1 MTERKSG
8 VLLPVFSLPSPYGIG
23 TFGVEARRFVDFLVA
38 NKQRYWQILPLNPTG
53 YGDSPYQSFSAFA
66 YNPYFIDLDDLV
78 AQGLLDDSDLDS
90 VRSLP
95 LDHVDYG
102 WIYSTRYTVLR
113 KAFHNF
119 MTKGLNYADA
129 FTSFCREQAFWLD
142 AYARFMVLK
151 DLNGGRSWQEWPAEL
166 KDCNSDAVK
175 SQILSHH
182 DQLAYY
188 QFMQFEAFTQYAA
201 LKRYANER
209 GIKLIGDAPIYMAL
223 DSADVWGHPESFLLN
238 TDKTPV
244 LVAGVP
250 PDYFSATGQLWG
262 NPIYNYPDMEK
273 DGFTFWRNRIRCAK
287 SQCDILRIDH
297 FRGLADYW
305 AIPYG
310 SPDATTGTWVIGPGE
325 KLVDAIN
332 APMKAGADKFGYIF
346 VETSGTVCDI
356 SHPTPAGYRNIANKI
371 LAALPEDTFPFTDV
385 SASDSYYN
393 AVKYVYENGI
403 MNGTSETT
411 FSPDSSMTRAQLVEA
426 LYRLA
431 GSPDVSGMKEPFLD
445 VNSRTASYDAIVWA
459 YNEGIVTGIAFGLL
473 FTPNCTVTRAQLSA
487 MLYRWAGSPQVSGSL
502 SYIDRYVVPSYAK
515 NAVIWASTNGIVAPT
530 SSRTFSPLRAATRA
544 EVASGIL
551 QVSAM

>member
-23 TFGVEARRFVDFLVA
+23 TFGVEARRFVDFLVV

-332 APMKAGADKFGYIF
+332 DEAGDMQIIAEDLGEMDDTVLRLKAY
-346 VETSGTVCDI
+346 SNW
-356 SHPTPAGYRNIANKI
+356 P
-371 LAALPEDTFPFTDV
+371 
-385 SASDSYYN
+385 
-393 AVKYVYENGI
+393 
-403 MNGTSETT
+403 
-411 FSPDSSMTRAQLVEA
+411 
-426 LYRLA
+426 
-431 GSPDVSGMKEPFLD
+431 GMKIVQFAFDDHDPASRDNPHNYETNCIGYLGTHDNQTTMGFIDTHTNLWPFIAENLGLEGEVD
-445 VNSRTASYDAIVWA
+445 RESIFNVLAESLAKSNANTVIYTMQDALRLGDEARLNAPSTLGTNWQFRLPVDYDKRGTGEWLAHLTAIGGR
-459 YNEGIVTGIAFGLL
+459 E
-473 FTPNCTVTRAQLSA
+473 
-487 MLYRWAGSPQVSGSL
+487 
-502 SYIDRYVVPSYAK
+502 
-515 NAVIWASTNGIVAPT
+515 
-530 SSRTFSPLRAATRA
+530 
-544 EVASGIL
+544 
-551 QVSAM
+551 

>member
-23 TFGVEARRFVDFLVA
+23 TFGAEARRFIDFLVA

-78 AQGLLDDSDLDS
+78 YQGLLDESDLDS

-95 LDHVDYG
+95 QDHVDYG
-102 WIYSTRYTVLR
+102 WLYSTRYTVLR

-151 DLNGGRSWQEWPAEL
+151 DINGGRSWQEWPAEL

-175 SQILSHH
+175 AQILSHH
-182 DQLAYY
+182 DQLSYY
-188 QFMQFEAFTQYAA
+188 QFMQFEAFTQYAG
-201 LKRYANER
+201 LKKYANER

-262 NPIYNYPDMEK
+262 NPIYNYADMER
-273 DGFTFWRNRIRCAK
+273 DGFSFWRNRIRCAK

-305 AIPYG
+305 AIPFG
-310 SPDATTGTWVIGPGE
+310 APDATTGSWVIGPGE

-332 APMKAGADKFGYIF
+332 DEAGEMQIIAEDLGEMDDTVLRLKAY
-346 VETSGTVCDI
+346 SNW
-356 SHPTPAGYRNIANKI
+356 P
-371 LAALPEDTFPFTDV
+371 
-385 SASDSYYN
+385 
-393 AVKYVYENGI
+393 
-403 MNGTSETT
+403 
-411 FSPDSSMTRAQLVEA
+411 
-426 LYRLA
+426 
-431 GSPDVSGMKEPFLD
+431 GMKIVQFAFDDHNPACRDNPHNYEANCIGYLGTHDNQTTMGFLD
-445 VNSRTASYDAIVWA
+445 THTNLWPFIAENLGLVGEINRETVFNTLAVALTKSNANTVIFTVQDALRLGDEARLNAPSTLGTNWQFRLPVDYDRR
-459 YNEGIVTGIAFGLL
+459 GTGEWLS
-473 FTPNCTVTRAQLSA
+473 QL
-487 MLYRWAGSPQVSGSL
+487 
-502 SYIDRYVVPSYAK
+502 
-515 NAVIWASTNGIVAPT
+515 AVLGG
-530 SSRTFSPLRAATRA
+530 R
-544 EVASGIL
+544 E
-551 QVSAM
+551 